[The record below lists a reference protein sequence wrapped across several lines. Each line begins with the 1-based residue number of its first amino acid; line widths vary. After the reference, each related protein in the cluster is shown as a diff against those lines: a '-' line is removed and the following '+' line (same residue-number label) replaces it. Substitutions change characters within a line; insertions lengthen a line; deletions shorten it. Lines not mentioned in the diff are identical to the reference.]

1 VLYTNPIILQ
11 ILDRLE
17 TPLFIVNRA
26 GKVSWK
32 NATAKIKIFENLNSL
47 DWSYIFPLLPEHY
60 AYRVYENLD
69 EEGHLL
75 IEGLYHATD
84 TGAISELTT
93 LLDFAYDEWFLTDGQ
108 GITLEVNTAAE
119 RLYDIRREE
128 IIGKSIFELE
138 KNHVFYPSVTAMVLR
153 HRRAQTILQTTRSGR
168 KLISTGTPLFNEA
181 GMIYRVISN
190 SKDITD
196 FHLFKA
202 AKEDVKLQ
210 VSTHDIKTNS
220 PMMAK
225 TLEAAQRVA
234 STDATVLLL
243 GETGVGKNNLAKYI
257 HARSSRKYGSC
268 IEINCAAIPE
278 ALLESE
284 LFGYESGA
292 FTGARRQGK
301 KGKVELANGGTLFLN
316 EIAELP
322 LHLQGKLLDVL
333 QDRVISRIGSTEY
346 VAVNFRVVA
355 ATNRNLEKMVEEGKF
370 RQDLFYRLHVF
381 PITIPPLRERL
392 EDMET
397 LVNEFLK
404 LFTTRYQIE
413 NIQLTPDAFQT
424 LKAYEWPG
432 NIRELENLMERI
444 TILNPNTKIS
454 ANELIDLLP
463 TQVKFSSTDLKSRVN
478 EFESQIFQE
487 AAMRYRTTYEIA
499 EYLHTSQAT
508 VVRKLKQF
516 AITLR

>member
-1 VLYTNPIILQ
+1 
-11 ILDRLE
+11 
-17 TPLFIVNRA
+17 
-26 GKVSWK
+26 
-32 NATAKIKIFENLNSL
+32 
-47 DWSYIFPLLPEHY
+47 
-60 AYRVYENLD
+60 
-69 EEGHLL
+69 
-75 IEGLYHATD
+75 
-84 TGAISELTT
+84 
-93 LLDFAYDEWFLTDGQ
+93 
-108 GITLEVNTAAE
+108 
-119 RLYDIRREE
+119 
-128 IIGKSIFELE
+128 
-138 KNHVFYPSVTAMVLR
+138 M
-153 HRRAQTILQTTRSGR
+153 
-168 KLISTGTPLFNEA
+168 
-181 GMIYRVISN
+181 
-190 SKDITD
+190 
-196 FHLFKA
+196 
-202 AKEDVKLQ
+202 
-210 VSTHDIKTNS
+210 
-220 PMMAK
+220 
-225 TLEAAQRVA
+225 
-234 STDATVLLL
+234 
-243 GETGVGKNNLAKYI
+243 
-257 HARSSRKYGSC
+257 
-268 IEINCAAIPE
+268 
-278 ALLESE
+278 
-284 LFGYESGA
+284 
-292 FTGARRQGK
+292 
-301 KGKVELANGGTLFLN
+301 
-316 EIAELP
+316 
-322 LHLQGKLLDVL
+322 LDVL

-413 NIQLTPDAFQT
+413 KIQLTPDAFQT

-478 EFESQIFQE
+478 EFESHIFQE

>member
-1 VLYTNPIILQ
+1 
-11 ILDRLE
+11 
-17 TPLFIVNRA
+17 
-26 GKVSWK
+26 
-32 NATAKIKIFENLNSL
+32 
-47 DWSYIFPLLPEHY
+47 
-60 AYRVYENLD
+60 
-69 EEGHLL
+69 
-75 IEGLYHATD
+75 
-84 TGAISELTT
+84 
-93 LLDFAYDEWFLTDGQ
+93 
-108 GITLEVNTAAE
+108 
-119 RLYDIRREE
+119 
-128 IIGKSIFELE
+128 
-138 KNHVFYPSVTAMVLR
+138 
-153 HRRAQTILQTTRSGR
+153 
-168 KLISTGTPLFNEA
+168 
-181 GMIYRVISN
+181 
-190 SKDITD
+190 
-196 FHLFKA
+196 
-202 AKEDVKLQ
+202 
-210 VSTHDIKTNS
+210 
-220 PMMAK
+220 
-225 TLEAAQRVA
+225 
-234 STDATVLLL
+234 
-243 GETGVGKNNLAKYI
+243 
-257 HARSSRKYGSC
+257 
-268 IEINCAAIPE
+268 
-278 ALLESE
+278 
-284 LFGYESGA
+284 
-292 FTGARRQGK
+292 
-301 KGKVELANGGTLFLN
+301 
-316 EIAELP
+316 
-322 LHLQGKLLDVL
+322 LLDVL